1 MPEWNFRAADNYE
14 ERAAELAGRLGITD
28 QMIEAVQV
36 FLRNEYDGSDAL
48 LFDAGEWD
56 VRDILIVALSAR
68 DEKPP
73 P

>member
-1 MPEWNFRAADNYE
+1 
-14 ERAAELAGRLGITD
+14 
-28 QMIEAVQV
+28 VQV